1 MKLLDV
7 LLCNVVGIGMSYRR
21 ILIFPLILSV
31 GKSISVNN
39 VDEAIKRFR
48 EFIGEDTTIKVIDY
62 EIIKALN
69 MDADFLPLDFYFLVQ
84 DFRSRVILPMIKFSN
99 ILKSN
104 DKNILKIAKEIMENI
119 AMGIAERI
127 ELSRSRYADD
137 LIYALS
143 ILIDRDIWFIDKV
156 LELGIINLADK
167 LITRALY
174 FLDDFVEFSIRL
186 AFTWVSAT
194 VSILGIAREFK
205 DKNISILAS
214 YSREYADRVEE
225 YLDVLDML
233 IDDDV
238 YKDLIKLGIVER

>member
-99 ILKSN
+99 ILKSS

>member
-48 EFIGEDTTIKVIDY
+48 EFIGEDATIKVIDY

-99 ILKSN
+99 ILKSS